1 LEISHGLLLQALLQA
16 GNHVLF
22 LLEQGLEVRAFG
34 LRGLELG
41 FEGKDVGV
49 GGRLLVGVFCLAPAA
64 AAAAAACAASIHA
77 IAGLERR
84 DLVNQSLDLATE
96 LYVLHVQILVE
107 LVLHA
112 PYLR

>member
-49 GGRLLVGVFCLAPAA
+49 GGRLLVGVFCLPPA